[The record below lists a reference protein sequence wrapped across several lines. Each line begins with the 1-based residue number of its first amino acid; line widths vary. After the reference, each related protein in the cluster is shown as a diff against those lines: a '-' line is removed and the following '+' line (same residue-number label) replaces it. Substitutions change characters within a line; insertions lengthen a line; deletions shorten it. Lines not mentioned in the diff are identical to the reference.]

1 MDIIINK
8 PPVGG
13 TVQAIVSKSAAHRIM
28 IAAALSGLPLTQNL
42 DGLSLD
48 ITATKQCLE
57 ELLSEDRGDAPASL
71 CCGESGSTLRFLLPV
86 AGALGIDAD
95 LHCEGRLPD
104 RPMGPFLEALG
115 EHGCTVSGRT
125 PKQIR
130 GKLQPGTYHLPGDVS
145 SQYVTGLLFALPL
158 LEGDSRIEVAGTLQ
172 SRPYIDLTLEV
183 LAKAGIRIREHAQ
196 EEGAPKTVFE
206 ISGGQTY
213 ALPAEELDHI
223 EGDWSNGAFW
233 IVMDAMNHRMGKE
246 RINCTGLDPAS
257 RQGDKAVTELVRR
270 MDAADAAAQTGGGGS
285 GQKAFVEIDVSDIPD
300 LVPIITAYASGRP
313 AGAVTHIVGAER
325 LRFKESDRLRA
336 VTETLSR
343 IGADITE
350 EPAGLMIRGTE
361 TLAGGE
367 VTSFGDHRIVMMS
380 AAAACIAQG
389 EIIIRGAE
397 AVNKSYPGF
406 FDDYQKLGGEVRI
419 LPEK

>member
-57 ELLSEDRGDAPASL
+57 ALLSEDRGDAPASL

-145 SQYVTGLLFALPL
+145 SQYVTGLLF
-158 LEGDSRIEVAGTLQ
+158 
-172 SRPYIDLTLEV
+172 RP
-183 LAKAGIRIREHAQ
+183 
-196 EEGAPKTVFE
+196 
-206 ISGGQTY
+206 S
-213 ALPAEELDHI
+213 
-223 EGDWSNGAFW
+223 
-233 IVMDAMNHRMGKE
+233 M
-246 RINCTGLDPAS
+246 
-257 RQGDKAVTELVRR
+257 
-270 MDAADAAAQTGGGGS
+270 
-285 GQKAFVEIDVSDIPD
+285 
-300 LVPIITAYASGRP
+300 
-313 AGAVTHIVGAER
+313 
-325 LRFKESDRLRA
+325 
-336 VTETLSR
+336 
-343 IGADITE
+343 
-350 EPAGLMIRGTE
+350 
-361 TLAGGE
+361 
-367 VTSFGDHRIVMMS
+367 
-380 AAAACIAQG
+380 
-389 EIIIRGAE
+389 
-397 AVNKSYPGF
+397 
-406 FDDYQKLGGEVRI
+406 
-419 LPEK
+419 